1 MLSIIMI
8 LIFLNTHADAT
19 ELNNITFRKDIGL
32 SDTVSLLPLTDVVLD
47 GVVGHIV
54 QDMGTMCN

>member
-19 ELNNITFRKDIGL
+19 ELNTITFRKDIGL
-32 SDTVSLLPLTDVVLD
+32 SDTVGLLTIIYVVLD
-47 GVVGHIV
+47 GVVLHIV
-54 QDMGTMCN
+54 QDMGMCN

>member
-19 ELNNITFRKDIGL
+19 ELNTITFRKDIGL
-32 SDTVSLLPLTDVVLD
+32 SDTVGLLAIIYVVLD
-47 GVVGHIV
+47 GVVLHIV
-54 QDMGTMCN
+54 QDMGMCN